1 VWEELDRAGLYDS
14 VWTAHFQRASLPS
27 LPDVY
32 DVARASVADEGGAVT
47 DATSFLHA
55 LGRALRE
62 RREELQLTQE
72 AVSLRTG
79 VPQRRI
85 WELEAG
91 VGNPTAR
98 TLLRLVAGLDSPCSR
113 LIARAEQLEADAATI
128 AESGTGPLRRGTPR
142 RRGSDVCVVRDRL
155 QG

>member
-1 VWEELDRAGLYDS
+1 MN
-14 VWTAHFQRASLPS
+14 
-27 LPDVY
+27 DVN
-32 DVARASVADEGGAVT
+32 DVARARIADEGGAVPDT
-47 DATSFLHA
+47 IRFLRA
-55 LGRALRE
+55 LGVALRE

-98 TLLRLVAGLDSPCSR
+98 TLLRLVSGLDAPCSQ
-113 LIARAEQLEADAATI
+113 LVARAEQLAA
-128 AESGTGPLRRGTPR
+128 AEHAAERG
-142 RRGSDVCVVRDRL
+142 D
-155 QG
+155 

>member
-1 VWEELDRAGLYDS
+1 M
-14 VWTAHFQRASLPS
+14 TTQRAPN
-27 LPDVY
+27 DVN
-32 DVARASVADEGGAVT
+32 DVAQAVPADEGGAVPDT
-47 DATSFLHA
+47 TRFLRS

-91 VGNPTAR
+91 AGNPTAR
-98 TLLRLVAGLDSPCSR
+98 TLLRLVAGLDAPCSQ
-113 LIARAEQLEADAATI
+113 LIARAEELAAEDLAAERDA
-128 AESGTGPLRRGTPR
+128 
-142 RRGSDVCVVRDRL
+142 
-155 QG
+155 

>member
-1 VWEELDRAGLYDS
+1 MTTQEA
-14 VWTAHFQRASLPS
+14 PN
-27 LPDVY
+27 DVN
-32 DVARASVADEGGAVT
+32 DVAEAAAADEGGAVPDT
-47 DATSFLHA
+47 TRFLRS
-55 LGRALRE
+55 LGIALRE

-98 TLLRLVAGLDSPCSR
+98 TLLRLVSGLDAPCSQ
-113 LIARAEQLEADAATI
+113 LIARAEQLADEELAA
-128 AESGTGPLRRGTPR
+128 ERGA
-142 RRGSDVCVVRDRL
+142 
-155 QG
+155 

>member
-1 VWEELDRAGLYDS
+1 VDGNAS
-14 VWTAHFQRASLPS
+14 QIHAMTANRRPN
-27 LPDVY
+27 DVN
-32 DVARASVADEGGAVT
+32 DVAQPTAADEGGAVPDT
-47 DATSFLHA
+47 TRFLRS
-55 LGRALRE
+55 LGFALRE

-98 TLLRLVAGLDSPCSR
+98 TLLRLVSGLDAPCSQ
-113 LIARAEQLEADAATI
+113 LIARAEQLAAEESA
-128 AESGTGPLRRGTPR
+128 AEHSA
-142 RRGSDVCVVRDRL
+142 
-155 QG
+155 

>member
-1 VWEELDRAGLYDS
+1 M
-14 VWTAHFQRASLPS
+14 TAQSSPN
-27 LPDVY
+27 DVN
-32 DVARASVADEGGAVT
+32 DVAEATAADEGGAVP
-47 DATSFLHA
+47 DATRFLRS
-55 LGRALRE
+55 LGFALRE

-98 TLLRLVAGLDSPCSR
+98 TLLRLVSGLDAPCSQ
-113 LIARAEQLEADAATI
+113 LIARAEQLAAEELA
-128 AESGTGPLRRGTPR
+128 AERGA
-142 RRGSDVCVVRDRL
+142 
-155 QG
+155 